1 MKVQMKN
8 LLQIASVV
16 LLVFSSVGVKAQ
28 IKDTGEISSKEAR
41 TDSPIKFSL
50 EEAQK
55 YALENSFMV
64 KGSDYDLKVAKRKV
78 WEAISTGL
86 PQVTADAD
94 YTKNLKI
101 SATPFPAN
109 LGDPIRILMGQE
121 ATGTP
126 LYVPFAQKY
135 SSSTTINVNQK
146 IFDGSYIVGL
156 GAAKVFV
163 QLSQNTKTK
172 SEIDVKDLVAQ
183 AYYNVLVARENY
195 KTIEENVA
203 ITKKTHFETKAYYEN
218 GFREELDVDQVMLM
232 LKRSENQLSDAKRA
246 ISNALIMLK
255 FTMGY
260 DIEKDIELNNNLETF
275 INPLLISKTES
286 KELDLE
292 NHIDYKIVDTQLKAQ
307 KLIIRNEQAGYLP
320 NLSAFYSYG
329 KNTSAD
335 AWNVYKSNVPWFK
348 SSMVGLKISMPIFT
362 GFNRRSKIKQ
372 EKINYKKIE
381 DLKYNTEQSLKK
393 DLSLSYNSLV
403 NAKDTYEND
412 LKGLEIAKRIYERT
426 LVKFNEGVSTST
438 ELSNNEQQYL
448 NSHSAYINATL
459 NLLNSKIAFDKA
471 LGKL

>member
-1 MKVQMKN
+1 MNVQMKN
-8 LLQIASVV
+8 ILQIASIV
-16 LLVFSSVGVKAQ
+16 LLVFSSVGIKAQ
-28 IKDTGEISSKEAR
+28 AKDTGEFSTKEAR
-41 TDSPIKFSL
+41 TDGTIKFSL

-64 KGSDYDLKVAKRKV
+64 KGSDYDLKVARKKV

-86 PQVTADAD
+86 PQVKADAN
-94 YTKNLKI
+94 YTKNLDIAVSLLPAEFFGGNAGEYTPVKFGQTYA
-101 SATPFPAN
+101 SAA
-109 LGDPIRILMGQE
+109 
-121 ATGTP
+121 
-126 LYVPFAQKY
+126 
-135 SSSTTINVNQK
+135 TINVDQK

-156 GAAKVFV
+156 SAAKVFV
-163 QLSQNTKTK
+163 QLSKNSKIK

-195 KTIEENVA
+195 RTIEENLA
-203 ITKKTHFETKAYYEN
+203 ITKKTHFETEAYYKN
-218 GFREELDVDQVMLM
+218 GFREELDVDQVLLM
-232 LKRSENQLSDAKRA
+232 LKRSENQLSDAKRT
-246 ISNALIMLK
+246 ISNALIILK

-260 DIEKDIELNNNLETF
+260 DIEKDIELKNDLEAF
-275 INPLLISKTES
+275 INPLLITKAES
-286 KELDLE
+286 KELNLE

-307 KLIIRNEQAGYLP
+307 KLIVRNEQAGYLP

-329 KNTSAD
+329 KNTSTD
-335 AWNVYKSNVPWFK
+335 AWNIYKSDVPWFK
-348 SSMVGLKISMPIFT
+348 SSMIGLKINMPIFT

-372 EKINYKKIE
+372 AKINYKKIE

-393 DLSLSYNSLV
+393 DLNLSYNSLV

-426 LVKFNEGVSTST
+426 LIKFNEGVSTST

-448 NSHSAYINATL
+448 NSHSTYIQATL
-459 NLLNSKIAFDKA
+459 NLLNSKVAFDKA